1 MKIFKGLLTS
11 VFFAL
16 TSLTFAIEEPVT
28 LTSGQVAG
36 TALESG
42 VQAFL
47 GIPFA
52 APPVGDLRW
61 RAPQPP
67 TPWQG
72 VRQANNHPP
81 ACMQRGNRYMSEDC
95 LYLNVWTKAES
106 AEANLPVMVW
116 IHGGGWASGAN
127 SVPIYDGEQ
136 FALNEVV
143 LVSVNYRMNA
153 FGWMAHPALSAE
165 SPEGVSGNYGILDH
179 IAALEWVRD
188 NVAGFGG
195 DPNNVTIFGE
205 SAGGGSVYSLLAT
218 PLAKGL
224 FHKAISQSTWITSY
238 NVTNLSSHNGMTASA
253 ESRGEEAISSKL
265 DELGVSG
272 VDQLENMRNL
282 TAAQLMEMNL
292 GVSLIVDGH
301 IFPKSPAEIFA
312 EGSHNA
318 VPLIAGINDGEGLF
332 FIRPNRTFETVAEQR
347 AARVEEFGEY
357 A

>member
-1 MKIFKGLLTS
+1 
-11 VFFAL
+11 
-16 TSLTFAIEEPVT
+16 
-28 LTSGQVAG
+28 
-36 TALESG
+36 
-42 VQAFL
+42 
-47 GIPFA
+47 
-52 APPVGDLRW
+52 
-61 RAPQPP
+61 
-67 TPWQG
+67 
-72 VRQANNHPP
+72 
-81 ACMQRGNRYMSEDC
+81 MSEDC

-127 SVPIYDGEQ
+127 SIPIYDGEQ

-153 FGWMAHPALSAE
+153 FGWMAHPALSSE
-165 SPEGVSGNYGILDH
+165 SPEGGSGNYGILDH
-179 IAALEWVRD
+179 IAALEWVRN

-292 GVSLIVDGH
+292 GVSLIVDGC
-301 IFPKSPAEIFA
+301 IFP
-312 EGSHNA
+312 
-318 VPLIAGINDGEGLF
+318 
-332 FIRPNRTFETVAEQR
+332 
-347 AARVEEFGEY
+347 
-357 A
+357 

>member
-1 MKIFKGLLTS
+1 
-11 VFFAL
+11 
-16 TSLTFAIEEPVT
+16 
-28 LTSGQVAG
+28 
-36 TALESG
+36 
-42 VQAFL
+42 
-47 GIPFA
+47 
-52 APPVGDLRW
+52 
-61 RAPQPP
+61 
-67 TPWQG
+67 
-72 VRQANNHPP
+72 
-81 ACMQRGNRYMSEDC
+81 MSEDC

-116 IHGGGWASGAN
+116 IHGGGWTSGAN
-127 SVPIYDGEQ
+127 SSPIYDGEQ
-136 FALNEVV
+136 FALNGVV

-153 FGWMAHPALSAE
+153 FGWMAHPALSGE
-165 SPEGVSGNYGILDH
+165 SSEGVSGNYGILDH
-179 IAALEWVRD
+179 LAALEWVRD

-292 GVSLIVDGH
+292 GVSLLSLIH
-301 IFPKSPAEIFA
+301 I
-312 EGSHNA
+312 
-318 VPLIAGINDGEGLF
+318 
-332 FIRPNRTFETVAEQR
+332 
-347 AARVEEFGEY
+347 
-357 A
+357 

>member
-11 VFFAL
+11 VLFSL
-16 TSLTFAIEEPVT
+16 TSLSYAIEEPVM
-28 LTSGQVAG
+28 LTSGQVVG

-72 VRQANNHPP
+72 VRQASNQPP
-81 ACMQRGNRYMSEDC
+81 ACMQLGTRYMSEDC

-116 IHGGGWASGAN
+116 IHGGGWTSGAN
-127 SVPIYDGEQ
+127 SISIYSGEQ

-143 LVSVNYRMNA
+143 LISVNYRMNA

-165 SPEGVSGNYGILDH
+165 SPEGISGNYGILDH

-218 PLAKGL
+218 PLAIGHI
-224 FHKAISQSTWITSY
+224 HKAITQSTWITTY
-238 NVTNLSSHNGMTASA
+238 NVTN
-253 ESRGEEAISSKL
+253 
-265 DELGVSG
+265 
-272 VDQLENMRNL
+272 
-282 TAAQLMEMNL
+282 
-292 GVSLIVDGH
+292 
-301 IFPKSPAEIFA
+301 
-312 EGSHNA
+312 
-318 VPLIAGINDGEGLF
+318 
-332 FIRPNRTFETVAEQR
+332 
-347 AARVEEFGEY
+347 
-357 A
+357 